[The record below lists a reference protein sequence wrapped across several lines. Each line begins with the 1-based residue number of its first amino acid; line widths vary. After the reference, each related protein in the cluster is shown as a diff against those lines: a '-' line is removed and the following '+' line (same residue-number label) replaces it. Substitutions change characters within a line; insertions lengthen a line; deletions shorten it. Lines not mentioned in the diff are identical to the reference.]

1 MWDIFGYK
9 TIVFSDFSHVFLKF
23 WELFSEKLTEK
34 RLASK
39 AGGARHTPLALELIS

>member
-1 MWDIFGYK
+1 MCDNFGYE

-23 WELFSEKLTEK
+23 WELFSEKSTEK